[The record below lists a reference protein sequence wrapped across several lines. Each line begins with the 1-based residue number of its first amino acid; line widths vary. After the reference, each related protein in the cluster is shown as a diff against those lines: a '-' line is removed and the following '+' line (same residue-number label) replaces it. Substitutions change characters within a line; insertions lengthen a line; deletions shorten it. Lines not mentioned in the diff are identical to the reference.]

1 MSEQELKLNVP
12 LHAQQAIAAHMHKS
26 KAESISL
33 RALYF
38 DTADRQLAK
47 AEVALRLR
55 LEGNDWV
62 QTLKMAGGNSL
73 TRIELNHSRPSP
85 VLDLS
90 LYAGTAAEPFLA
102 SLSKPLELRYETDV
116 TRLLRKQR
124 TRKGTVEIAYDI
136 GCVRAGNFE
145 LPISEVEFELKSGDV
160 AALFELSLRWL
171 QQYRLILDVRTKSH
185 RGDALANMYAKIS
198 HSHKNAQAKIEHQ
211 ETQRF
216 WAERKAKPYFLP
228 KQSSATQALCL
239 VTEECFEQIALNAA
253 YLAEVDTAGVMTV
266 ARPEHVHQLRIGMR
280 RLISNWRL
288 FNKLAHLPP
297 VDVQAEIK
305 VHLGRFGAT
314 RDTDVM
320 LATIV
325 PPLEAAG
332 MPHFDVEH
340 YQGETATEIARDPNF
355 QSWLIRLLEWVVTTP
370 RSDPQ
375 KTTEP
380 LANPAKDETAQD
392 DAKGL
397 KSDQE
402 QPALTAAN
410 TDLAKASQ
418 QVIVQA
424 SQDTQVDENIA
435 GASITTA
442 DLEGII
448 DTKEQHNKSLS
459 ASSAVDSNALNE
471 AASQVNTQLSAQ
483 SQQNPAASVFASTR
497 SLPTPAS
504 SDSASRSQSL
514 EDDASDQFADAL
526 QDWEIIPLIPSNQN
540 RPALRKLLE
549 TRLNKWNKG
558 IVEHWI
564 TNDKSDI
571 EAYHDLRKKI
581 KRIRY
586 GLNVY
591 EALEAHAN
599 ITAYVKRLAQA
610 QEVFGQLNDYLTA
623 LTYFEGITHE
633 HPEAWF
639 AVGWLSAKLEA
650 HKVFCDHALSLM
662 PKRIRFA

>member
-12 LHAQQAIAAHMHKS
+12 AHAQDAIAALMRKNR
-26 KAESISL
+26 AESIVL

-47 AEVALRLR
+47 ADVALRLR

-90 LYAGTAAEPFLA
+90 LYAGTAAEPFLTA
-102 SLSKPLELRYETDV
+102 LTKPLELRYETDV
-116 TRLLRKQR
+116 VRLQRKQR

-136 GCVRAGNFE
+136 GCVRAGNLE
-145 LPISEVEFELKSGDV
+145 LPISEVEFELKSGDIS
-160 AALFELSLRWL
+160 ALFELSQRWL
-171 QQYRLILDVRTKSH
+171 KQYRLLLDVRTKSH

-198 HSHKNAQAKIEHQ
+198 RSHKNAQAKIEEQ
-211 ETQRF
+211 ETNRF

-239 VTEECFEQIALNAA
+239 VTEECFEQMALNAA
-253 YLAEVDTAGVMTV
+253 YLAEVDTAGVLNV

-288 FNKLAHLPP
+288 FSKLAHLPP
-297 VDVQAEIK
+297 ADVQAEIR

-332 MPHFDVEH
+332 MPHFEVEH
-340 YQGETATEIARDPNF
+340 YQGETATEIARDPAF

-370 RSDPQ
+370 RNDPPKESDEAKDSAEESEDSTQEAAPAS
-375 KTTEP
+375 TPEDTPE
-380 LANPAKDETAQD
+380 NPA
-392 DAKGL
+392 
-397 KSDQE
+397 
-402 QPALTAAN
+402 
-410 TDLAKASQ
+410 DLASSSSSAEIADANKVFVLPTSSLSSETEVSSASASIDGKPE
-418 QVIVQA
+418 VPA
-424 SQDTQVDENIA
+424 SQDNESQGSEAKTELSQPTQ
-435 GASITTA
+435 TTA
-442 DLEGII
+442 SLNLSG
-448 DTKEQHNKSLS
+448 TPASVFSPVRSLS
-459 ASSAVDSNALNE
+459 AQ
-471 AASQVNTQLSAQ
+471 AST
-483 SQQNPAASVFASTR
+483 PAAS
-497 SLPTPAS
+497 L
-504 SDSASRSQSL
+504 SQTMD
-514 EDDASDQFADAL
+514 EQADEAFADAL
-526 QDWEIIPLIPSNQN
+526 NDWEIIPLVPSNQN
-540 RPALRKLLE
+540 RPVLRKLLE
-549 TRLNKWNKG
+549 TRLNKWNRG
-558 IVEHWI
+558 IVNHWR

-599 ITAYVKRLAQA
+599 VTAYVKRLAQA
-610 QEVFGQLNDYLTA
+610 QEVFGQLNDFSTA
-623 LTYFEGITHE
+623 LTYFESITEE

-662 PKRIRFA
+662 PKRIRFD

>member
-1 MSEQELKLNVP
+1 MLTLAHPNLYIRDMSEQEIKLNVP
-12 LHAQQAIAAHMHKS
+12 ALAQEAIATAMRKS

-90 LYAGTAAEPFLA
+90 LYAGTAAEPFLT
-102 SLSKPLELRYETDV
+102 SLTKPLELRYETDV

-136 GCVRAGNFE
+136 GCVRAGDLE

-160 AALFELSLRWL
+160 SALFELSQRWL

-185 RGDALANMYAKIS
+185 RGDALANMHAKIF
-198 HSHKNAQAKIEHQ
+198 HSHKNAQAKIEKQ

-239 VTEECFEQIALNAA
+239 VTEECFEQIALNAS
-253 YLAEVDTAGVMTV
+253 YLAEVDTAGILNV

-297 VDVQAEIK
+297 ADVQAEIR

-332 MPHFDVEH
+332 MPHFEVEH
-340 YQGETATEIARDPNF
+340 YQGETATEIARDPIF

-375 KTTEP
+375 K
-380 LANPAKDETAQD
+380 ASDEASEDVAQEAETLVNTDAED
-392 DAKGL
+392 DAVV
-397 KSDQE
+397 
-402 QPALTAAN
+402 A
-410 TDLAKASQ
+410 
-418 QVIVQA
+418 VQA
-424 SQDTQVDENIA
+424 AVAIETGVES
-435 GASITTA
+435 TA
-442 DLEGII
+442 LEP
-448 DTKEQHNKSLS
+448 SLS
-459 ASSAVDSNALNE
+459 DNDSHPASAETTSDS
-471 AASQVNTQLSAQ
+471 
-483 SQQNPAASVFASTR
+483 
-497 SLPTPAS
+497 AS
-504 SDSASRSQSL
+504 SDSVAAVEQATDLTAEDAQRSNISVFAQASSLPTLANNHSATLSQEI
-514 EDDASDQFADAL
+514 EDTSSEQFADAL

-558 IVEHWI
+558 IVEHWK

-599 ITAYVKRLAQA
+599 ISAYVKRLAQA
-610 QEVFGQLNDYLTA
+610 QEVFGQLNDYSTA
-623 LTYFEGITHE
+623 HTYFESITQE

-639 AVGWLSAKLEA
+639 AVGWLSAKLDA
-650 HKVFCDHALSLM
+650 HKVLCDHALSLM

>member
-12 LHAQQAIAAHMHKS
+12 AHAQDAIAALMRKNR
-26 KAESISL
+26 AESIVL

-47 AEVALRLR
+47 ADVALRLR

-90 LYAGTAAEPFLA
+90 LYAGTAAEPFLTA
-102 SLSKPLELRYETDV
+102 LTKPLELRYETDV
-116 TRLLRKQR
+116 VRLQRKQR

-136 GCVRAGNFE
+136 GCVRAGNLE
-145 LPISEVEFELKSGDV
+145 LPISEVEFELKSGDIS
-160 AALFELSLRWL
+160 ALFELSQRWL
-171 QQYRLILDVRTKSH
+171 KQYRLLLDVRTKSH

-198 HSHKNAQAKIEHQ
+198 RSHKNAQAKIEEQ
-211 ETQRF
+211 ETNRF

-239 VTEECFEQIALNAA
+239 VTEECFEQMALNAA
-253 YLAEVDTAGVMTV
+253 YLAEVDTAGVLNV

-288 FNKLAHLPP
+288 FSKLAHLPP
-297 VDVQAEIK
+297 ADVQAEIR

-332 MPHFDVEH
+332 MPHFEVEH
-340 YQGETATEIARDPNF
+340 YQGETATEIARDPAF

-370 RSDPQ
+370 RNDPPKESDEAKDSAEESKDSTQEAAPAS
-375 KTTEP
+375 TPEATPE
-380 LANPAKDETAQD
+380 NPA
-392 DAKGL
+392 
-397 KSDQE
+397 
-402 QPALTAAN
+402 
-410 TDLAKASQ
+410 DLASSSSSAEIADANKVFVLPTSSLSSETEVSSASASIDGKPE
-418 QVIVQA
+418 VPA
-424 SQDTQVDENIA
+424 SQDNESQGSEAKAELSQPTQ
-435 GASITTA
+435 TTA
-442 DLEGII
+442 SLNLSS
-448 DTKEQHNKSLS
+448 TPASVFSPVRSLS
-459 ASSAVDSNALNE
+459 AQ
-471 AASQVNTQLSAQ
+471 AST
-483 SQQNPAASVFASTR
+483 PAAS
-497 SLPTPAS
+497 L
-504 SDSASRSQSL
+504 SQTMD
-514 EDDASDQFADAL
+514 EQADEAFADAL
-526 QDWEIIPLIPSNQN
+526 NDWEIIPLVPSNQN
-540 RPALRKLLE
+540 RPVLRKLLE
-549 TRLNKWNKG
+549 TRLNKWNRG
-558 IVEHWI
+558 IVNHWR

-610 QEVFGQLNDYLTA
+610 QEVFGQLNDFSTA
-623 LTYFEGITHE
+623 LTYFESITEE

-662 PKRIRFA
+662 PKRIRFD

>member
-12 LHAQQAIAAHMHKS
+12 AHAQDAIAALMHKN
-26 KAESISL
+26 KAESIVL

-47 AEVALRLR
+47 ANVALRLR

-73 TRIELNHSRPSP
+73 TRIELNHSRPNP

-90 LYAGTAAEPFLA
+90 LYAGTAAEPFLTA
-102 SLSKPLELRYETDV
+102 LTKPLELRYETDV
-116 TRLLRKQR
+116 VRLQRKQR

-136 GCVRAGNFE
+136 GCVRAGNLE
-145 LPISEVEFELKSGDV
+145 LPISEVEFELKSGDIS
-160 AALFELSLRWL
+160 ALFELSQRWL
-171 QQYRLILDVRTKSH
+171 KQYRLLLDVRTKSH
-185 RGDALANMYAKIS
+185 RGDALANMHAKIS
-198 HSHKNAQAKIEHQ
+198 RSHKNAQAKIEEQ
-211 ETQRF
+211 ETNRF

-228 KQSSATQALCL
+228 KQSSATHALCL
-239 VTEECFEQIALNAA
+239 VTEECFEQMALNAA
-253 YLAEVDTAGVMTV
+253 YLAEVDTAGILNV
-266 ARPEHVHQLRIGMR
+266 ASPEHVHQLRIGMR

-288 FNKLAHLPP
+288 FSKLAHLPP
-297 VDVQAEIK
+297 ADIQAEIR

-332 MPHFDVEH
+332 MPHFEVEH
-340 YQGETATEIARDPNF
+340 YQGETATEIARDPAF
-355 QSWLIRLLEWVVTTP
+355 QSCLIRLLEWVVTTP
-370 RSDPQ
+370 QNDPPKKSDI
-375 KTTEP
+375 
-380 LANPAKDETAQD
+380 AQD
-392 DAKGL
+392 SVNESEDTAHEENQESL
-397 KSDQE
+397 TDSISRPSSDQLTDTNKVFVL
-402 QPALTAAN
+402 PTSALTEQAEVSSEALSADSK
-410 TDLAKASQ
+410 TDSPASQ
-418 QVIVQA
+418 YTENEGLSTHA
-424 SQDTQVDENIA
+424 SPQ
-435 GASITTA
+435 
-442 DLEGII
+442 
-448 DTKEQHNKSLS
+448 S
-459 ASSAVDSNALNE
+459 ASVSQTIGEEANE
-471 AASQVNTQLSAQ
+471 V
-483 SQQNPAASVFASTR
+483 
-497 SLPTPAS
+497 
-504 SDSASRSQSL
+504 
-514 EDDASDQFADAL
+514 FADAL
-526 QDWEIIPLIPSNQN
+526 QDWEIIPLVPSSQN
-540 RPALRKLLE
+540 RPILRKLLE
-549 TRLNKWNKG
+549 TRLNKWNRG
-558 IVEHWI
+558 IVQHWR

-610 QEVFGQLNDYLTA
+610 QEVFGQLNDYSTA
-623 LTYFEGITHE
+623 LTYFESITQE

-650 HKVFCDHALSLM
+650 HKPLCDHALSLM
-662 PKRIRFA
+662 PKRIRFD